1 MAELKIYITAED
13 RASAPLTKTTKQVTT
28 LGNEVIKTGQGWD
41 EYTEALK
48 RDLFTLDRLNTGNKS
63 LEKQLALVS
72 KQEAKMAAA
81 FGFEHSEVKKLTAE
95 QSKLQAALAA
105 SKAKAAAQQKA
116 MEETAA
122 AYERLNMKVREMEQ
136 AVKDTHEAS
145 MESWSRYAAFVQQQ
159 QKKLDSIQSANST
172 AAQNASSQA
181 YSTAFNTSVGSF
193 ANDYK
198 FYDAI
203 GDSASKAQLELSYY
217 EQQLKRVLATEG
229 ASPMAISSATQSFLD
244 QKKVVEGLTKTSGG
258 FFGNFG
264 EIFKNIT
271 KFQLV
276 MMPIQRTIRFI
287 SNTIS
292 DSMAVAAEA
301 EQVFSKLATVFD
313 DNAKAL
319 GRASDMAQSYGTSI
333 STMASTLS
341 TVGDLL
347 QAQGMGRSG
356 SLDLASDW
364 SGWFSDIIAFKDIN
378 MTVEEFAQNFM
389 SGTVG
394 NLRNFRMFGSIV
406 KESAVNAELARKGLS
421 DLTGEELE
429 LEKMIIRATMALEQQ
444 SNALGA
450 TEREWDT
457 VLSVNRRLN
466 EQWKQF
472 KENLGETLN
481 KAAKPL
487 KSWLSD
493 ILSEAN
499 KVTAAMKEIN
509 SGEFTIKTKAIAS
522 GDELESIVKKL
533 ISRNVISSDNLPD
546 GLTDSQKNAIAKVNK
561 QGAMVTGQAR
571 KEYETA
577 GLTAE
582 FISSMAQATGATIE
596 DIWTAVEDAGYEV
609 ADGIY
614 EEALRVYAADM
625 ARIKRQESRTE
636 QLQKLE
642 ESNLKDYKDSLSAM
656 FTNTGDMKSW
666 LAGDSFVDKTSA
678 DYLLGR
684 NTGTLAENPE
694 TAASD
699 IAEVLAYIRTN
710 LPKLEADYSTL
721 TSQRSTA
728 QSEFSANAFMLG
740 KTAVVRPGS
749 EWTQEEAQTQ
759 KQLID
764 SLDAQIAELA
774 KTIGSWESM
783 EPTLTAALTQAYTQK
798 EKETAAAGISSATAS
813 LAATNAST
821 AKRASL
827 EKMYPEDMSY
837 MVDIRM
843 QEYEYEKEYAELMKT
858 LTDAGFS
865 ELEATDMLKGYKDEY
880 AKAIQ
885 SSIES
890 EEETYLANKEKA
902 RLEKEASIRKQN
914 TDAVV
919 GMFGEAGQAYGLATG
934 GIGVGG
940 TELVSF
946 LVSIASQ
953 LEVVQELS
961 SFLSD
966 SIVPVLDS
974 FMKPMLPLIQTLS
987 GLVQSIVQGVLVPLF
1002 PIIVEVCAI
1011 LTLIAGSIKTGIDFV
1026 VNSIKWVIGNLAK
1039 ALLKAIDKLIPG
1051 DQSGWYTNNWIGDW
1065 SALNPIEEANKT
1077 MQETLEAVK
1086 EIRSNTFDIKENT
1099 QEEVSLSLLNE
1110 LLAAGIID
1118 EKGYNERAK
1127 AKQAGLAYDTVKAD
1141 KAGYIDWS
1149 TRQTTVRG
1157 GNVTVNI
1164 SGGDPD
1170 KVKQAV
1176 VSALRESGYDP
1187 SGIGYQYA

>member
-13 RASAPLTKTTKQVTT
+13 RASKPTTKIADTIGV
-28 LGNEVIKTGQGWD
+28 LGKKVIQTGKGWD
-41 EYTEALK
+41 EYTEAVK
-48 RDLFTLDRLNTGNKS
+48 RDLRIIDDVNTGNKS
-63 LEKQLALVS
+63 LEKQLKLVS
-72 KQEAKMAAA
+72 VQAAKMAAA
-81 FGFEHSEVKKLTAE
+81 FGSGHPEVQKLTTE

-145 MESWSRYAAFVQQQ
+145 MESWSRYTAFVQQQ
-159 QKKLDSIQSANST
+159 QQKLDSIQSANNA

-193 ANDYK
+193 SNDYR

-203 GDSASKAQLELSYY
+203 GDSVSKAQLELSYY
-217 EQQLKRVLATEG
+217 EQQLKRVLATEN

-244 QKKVVEGLTKTSGG
+244 QKKVVEGLSKTGG
-258 FFGNFG
+258 VFFGNFG

-276 MMPIQRTIRFI
+276 MMPVQRAIRFV

-292 DSMAVAAEA
+292 ESMEVAAEA
-301 EQVFSKLATVFD
+301 EQVFSKLTTVFEN
-313 DNAKAL
+313 NATAL
-319 GRASDMAQSYGTSI
+319 GKATDMAQSYGTAV

-341 TVGDLL
+341 TVGDIL
-347 QAQGMGRSG
+347 QAQGMGRSE
-356 SLDLASDW
+356 SLDLSSQWA
-364 SGWFSDIIAFKDIN
+364 GWFSDIIAFKDIN
-378 MTVEEFAQNFM
+378 MAVEEFSQNFM
-389 SGTVG
+389 SGAAG

-457 VLSVNRRLN
+457 VLSVNRRLD

-472 KENLGETLN
+472 KENLGDTLN
-481 KAAKPL
+481 KVAKPL

-493 ILSEAN
+493 ILTEAN

-509 SGEFTIKTKAIAS
+509 SGEFSIKNEAVAK
-522 GDELESIVKKL
+522 GEE
-533 ISRNVISSDNLPD
+533 
-546 GLTDSQKNAIAKVNK
+546 LTDIIKSTLGRLPRSEMETRSLQIQKANVNGYYMDTQK
-561 QGAMVTGQAR
+561 VTGYSAKQLADVS
-571 KEYETA
+571 
-577 GLTAE
+577 L
-582 FISSMAQATGATIE
+582 ATGASIDLVIE
-596 DIWTAVEDAGYEV
+596 AAKNYGTVFDDV
-609 ADGIY
+609 A
-614 EEALRVYAADM
+614 EEARKLIQVQAD
-625 ARIKRQESRTE
+625 RLKRESERTS

-642 ESNLKDYKDSLSAM
+642 ESNLKDYKDSLAAM
-656 FTNTGDMKSW
+656 FDNTGDMASW
-666 LAGDSFVDKTSA
+666 LAGSSFTDKTSA

-684 NTGTLAENPE
+684 NKGTLVENPE

-699 IAEVLAYIRTN
+699 IAEVLAYLRMN
-710 LPKLEADYSTL
+710 LPKLNADYSAL
-721 TSQRSTA
+721 ISQRSTA
-728 QSEFSANAFMLG
+728 QSEFSANAFMSG
-740 KTAVVRPGS
+740 GTALVKPGS
-749 EWTQEEAQTQ
+749 EWTQEEAQAQ
-759 KQLID
+759 KQLIA
-764 SLDAQIAELA
+764 SLDSQIVELA
-774 KTIGSWESM
+774 KTIGSWEGM

-821 AKRASL
+821 AKRVSL
-827 EKMYPEDMSY
+827 ERMYPEDMSY

-865 ELEATDMLKGYKDEY
+865 ELEATDLLKGYKDEY
-880 AKAIQ
+880 TKAIQ

-902 RLEKEASIRKQN
+902 RLEKEASIREQN

-919 GMFGEAGQAYGLATG
+919 GMFGEAGQAYSLAAG
-934 GIGVGG
+934 GIGEGG

-953 LEVVQELS
+953 LEVVQEIS
-961 SFLSD
+961 SLLSD
-966 SIVPVLDS
+966 TLVPVLDS
-974 FMKPMLPLIQTLS
+974 FLKPMLPLIQTVS
-987 GLVQSIVQGVLVPLF
+987 GLVQSIVQGVLAPLF

-1065 SALNPIEEANKT
+1065 SSINPIEEANRT
-1077 MQETLEAVK
+1077 MQETLEAVE

-1099 QEEVSLSLLNE
+1099 QDEVDLSFLNE
-1110 LLAAGIID
+1110 LLAAGVID

-1127 AKQAGLAYDTVKAD
+1127 AKQVGLAFDTVKAD

-1176 VSALRESGYDP
+1176 ISALRESGYDP
-1187 SGIGYQYA
+1187 SGLGYQYA